1 MDHSNY
7 WSQAELE
14 KEWLK
19 KDEKKVRTCQ
29 EKDLLMQTTWD
40 LVLDNEQKASHGA
53 NNVILC
59 LINNVGMVEWV
70 NVKLW

>member
-1 MDHSNY
+1 MKS
-7 WSQAELE
+7 SRTRE
-14 KEWLK
+14 
-19 KDEKKVRTCQ
+19 RTCQ

-59 LINNVGMVEWV
+59 LINNVGMVKWV